1 MVFLSFN
8 LIGTFTEVKV
18 YVFILKSVIFH
29 LVTTQWL
36 HCESVVL
43 KEMLWLWFVH
53 RWHKVKHFLQ
63 LSYFELHSR
72 DAFSPSSSTF

>member
-8 LIGTFTEVKV
+8 LIGTFTQVKV
-18 YVFILKSVIFH
+18 YVFILKSVICH

-43 KEMLWLWFVH
+43 KEML
-53 RWHKVKHFLQ
+53 
-63 LSYFELHSR
+63 
-72 DAFSPSSSTF
+72 

>member
-1 MVFLSFN
+1 MFQMIFLSFN
-8 LIGTFTEVKV
+8 LTGTFTEVKV

-43 KEMLWLWFVH
+43 KEML
-53 RWHKVKHFLQ
+53 
-63 LSYFELHSR
+63 
-72 DAFSPSSSTF
+72 